1 MVGRVLAAARLAVAF
16 LISEF
21 SPCRHQAA
29 ACAPL
34 SRQVAARFRRIAG
47 RTRQFASAPFAAAS
61 TSDGGRFRSFRRPQT
76 AETGK
81 ESGAPRNPE
90 AAMLRISAKT
100 SALAR
105 DASHGQ
111 DQQYGARRCL
121 SPRTPAIA
129 PRGFARCKT
138 SAITVRSA
146 ISAPPLFRK
155 LHCGGRKQPN
165 SLVRPSWSDT
175 AAAGCGQVCRARP
188 CCHRVAAHALRS
200 AVVESENWHRAG
212 ATTPGGRDAVTP
224 AKVLPALRRVG
235 MREQPTLRFSLQ
247 VFAARLGVG
256 FASGTFTQHTL
267 SVWSGK
273 NLPPKFFSCRQLP
286 ASGTLRHGI

>member
-1 MVGRVLAAARLAVAF
+1 
-16 LISEF
+16 
-21 SPCRHQAA
+21 
-29 ACAPL
+29 
-34 SRQVAARFRRIAG
+34 
-47 RTRQFASAPFAAAS
+47 
-61 TSDGGRFRSFRRPQT
+61 
-76 AETGK
+76 
-81 ESGAPRNPE
+81 
-90 AAMLRISAKT
+90 MLRT
-100 SALAR
+100 
-105 DASHGQ
+105 GN
-111 DQQYGARRCL
+111 
-121 SPRTPAIA
+121 TTAIA
-129 PRGFARCKT
+129 PRGFARCKAA
-138 SAITVRSA
+138 AITVRSA
-146 ISAPPLFRK
+146 ISAPPSFRK

-286 ASGTLRHGI
+286 ASGNPSARNLGQTMWRCVQSRRCTGTLTATRIPHPARHRPWRGSHRASWRASLMPTPPRRWLSHWAGSALSQEKIRSQKKQGTQGSHQPAGKQE